1 MDLGLQGKVVI
12 ITGSSD
18 GLGASAARTLAKEGA
33 SVVIC
38 ARNLQKLQVVTAEIS
53 AAGGSVMAVQT
64 DVTKTDHLE
73 NLVAQ
78 TVQRFGRIDALVNDA
93 GRAAAQAFEQVS
105 DAVWDD
111 DLALKF
117 HAQVRL
123 SKLVIPHLRS
133 SGGGSILNILATGGK
148 TPAAASMPSSVSRA
162 AGMAL
167 TKAMSKD
174 LGADNIRVN
183 AVLIGLVESDQ
194 WVRRSQSTGVP
205 LEAIYANLPRD
216 NGIPLGR
223 VGQAEEFADF
233 VAFLLSSRAA
243 FISGCAI
250 NFDGG
255 MSAAV

>member
-1 MDLGLQGKVVI
+1 MDLGLTGKVVI

-38 ARNLQKLQVVTAEIS
+38 ARNLQKLQAVTAEIS

-64 DVTKTDHLE
+64 DVTKADHLE

-78 TVQRFGRIDALVNDA
+78 TVGRFSRIDALVNNA
-93 GRAAAQAFEQVS
+93 GRAAAQAFEQIS
-105 DAVWDD
+105 DAAWDD

-117 HAQVRL
+117 HAQIRL
-123 SKLVIPHLRS
+123 SKLVIPHLRAV
-133 SGGGSILNILATGGK
+133 GGGSILNILAVGGK

-194 WVRRSQSTGVP
+194 WVRRSASTGVP
-205 LEAIYANLPRD
+205 LEAIYSSLPRD